1 VSFQPPPPPTSPPQ
15 PPGAAYP
22 PPAHQPPAYQPPGYQ
37 PPGYQPPAY
46 PPPGSPTF
54 GAPVLPP
61 NVAVANPW
69 ARLGSYLL
77 EALLATVT
85 LGIGWLIW
93 AAMIGGTGQTPAKR
107 LLHHRV
113 IRADTLRPAGLGR
126 MFWVRGILA
135 GLVANVAVTCTLGV
149 LLFMP
154 FWDKRRQNLWDK
166 VSNTYVV
173 VDPSDAWGTRP
184 DLRQPGF

>member
-1 VSFQPPPPPTSPPQ
+1 MSLQPPPPS
-15 PPGAAYP
+15 AYP
-22 PPAHQPPAYQPPGYQ
+22 AAP
-37 PPGYQPPAY
+37 PPAY
-46 PPPGSPTF
+46 PPGYPAAA
-54 GAPVLPP
+54 APRVLPP

-77 EALLATVT
+77 ESLLIFVT
-85 LGIGWLIW
+85 FGIGWLIW
-93 AAMIGGTGQTPAKR
+93 AATIAGSGQTPAKR
-107 LLHHRV
+107 ILNHRV
-113 IRADTLRPAGLGR
+113 IGADTLRPVGLGK

-135 GLVANVAVTCTLGV
+135 GLVAGLAIPFTLGV

-166 VSNTYVV
+166 VSSTYVV
-173 VDPSDAWGTRP
+173 VDPADAWGTRP